1 MKCIYA
7 PYTIQ
12 TKKYRFCIMIE
23 YCVYWT
29 EYGEPRHK
37 VFSNLSEA
45 EMYSCTIRGVEGV
58 EYVDVS
64 EEETID
70 FDELQEKFPEDFF

>member
-1 MKCIYA
+1 MV
-7 PYTIQ
+7 
-12 TKKYRFCIMIE
+12 E

-29 EYGEPRHK
+29 ENGEPRHE
-37 VFSNLSEA
+37 VFPSLSEA
-45 EMYSCTIRGVEGV
+45 EMFSCVIRGCPGV

-70 FDELQEKFPEDFF
+70 FDELAGMFPEDFISDNSKE

>member
-1 MKCIYA
+1 
-7 PYTIQ
+7 
-12 TKKYRFCIMIE
+12 MIE

-70 FDELQEKFPEDFF
+70 FDELKEKFPEDFF